1 VTQLIES
8 KQYEYGGKQRRTRWE
23 YTYLCQCDCGKSKA
37 VPRSGLLS
45 GHTKSCGCRH
55 RTYRAENPKWSG
67 HGEISGQFWTRA
79 RRNAKLRDLDFKI
92 TIEEGWALFLTQKR
106 KCALSGLVLRF
117 GTPMS
122 KSTASLDRIDSNHGY
137 INKNVQWIHKSINK
151 MKMDMKEARFIELC
165 TAIINHQTT
174 KKG

>member
-1 VTQLIES
+1 
-8 KQYEYGGKQRRTRWE
+8 
-23 YTYLCQCDCGKSKA
+23 
-37 VPRSGLLS
+37 
-45 GHTKSCGCRH
+45 
-55 RTYRAENPKWSG
+55 
-67 HGEISGQFWTRA
+67 
-79 RRNAKLRDLDFKI
+79 
-92 TIEEGWALFLTQKR
+92 
-106 KCALSGLVLRF
+106 
-117 GTPMS
+117 MS